1 MELNVVSSGNG
12 TGSIGSPFPSPA
24 NVSTR
29 QIFGICLTLT
39 LFSSISAF
47 RISTFTLSLAYIR
60 VTGTVTVIPV
70 VTSTSSLAPAIG
82 IDTLSIDRNGK
93 AVGRVCFFSCSSCL
107 NFCQEASV
115 PSLAQLS

>member
-1 MELNVVSSGNG
+1 MELNVVPPGNG
-12 TGSIGSPFPSPA
+12 TAFIGSPVPSPA

-60 VTGTVTVIPV
+60 VTGTVTVMPV
-70 VTSTSSLAPAIG
+70 VTSTCPLAPAMG

-93 AVGRVCFFSCSSCL
+93 AVGKVCFFNCSKSL
-107 NFCQEASV
+107 NFCHEASV

>member
-1 MELNVVSSGNG
+1 MELNVVPSGNG
-12 TGSIGSPFPSPA
+12 IAFIGSPAPLPA
-24 NVSTR
+24 KVSTW

-39 LFSSISAF
+39 LFSSIPSF
-47 RISTFTLSLAYIR
+47 SITTFTLSLAYIR
-60 VTGTVTVIPV
+60 VTGTVTVIPA

-93 AVGRVCFFSCSSCL
+93 AVGKVCFFSCSRFL
-107 NFCQEASV
+107 NLCHEASV